1 MVTFP
6 VPISSRGGGSPSEE
20 WGLQALR
27 GATHAGAYAAWR
39 AVKQWQ
45 LDTKRN
51 RNILYPLWPSEE
63 TCNTTRH
70 SLHRWYGAEIE
81 PLGLC
86 QS

>member
-39 AVKQWQ
+39 AVKQWH

-51 RNILYPLWPSEE
+51 SETE
-63 TCNTTRH
+63 TGWACALPQLEAH
-70 SLHRWYGAEIE
+70 DDAQGL
-81 PLGLC
+81 LGW
-86 QS
+86 